1 MPVSKIIKFQYF
13 RVVFHDGEKRERYD
27 LGNWINCMI
36 DFNLAERIA
45 EIKGYPSRLES
56 EHIMERDDDFVHL
69 RFIKMT
75 NAFIPSKAFDDQ
87 EIEPIDLDDDE
98 YIAVDVNTIYDV
110 KSQTLMIQINRG
122 SLSVDRIKDYINFTA
137 MKNNLFDDGEFITLE
152 PIYNNFDIKT
162 LKHKKYR
169 QIEFSFDSTQGYSGM
184 GDNNGIDAY
193 LHTLDKCGGKIGY
206 IRFGMGHSSK
216 ENGMNEEEINN
227 LIDLIKENENF
238 RKANVVYIDDNDNSY
253 KYDLFEKNIL
263 TDKMKFVIEPRT
275 CLSSIKVRN
284 TMLSFFQKRLSTVR
298 G

>member
-1 MPVSKIIKFQYF
+1 
-13 RVVFHDGEKRERYD
+13 
-27 LGNWINCMI
+27 
-36 DFNLAERIA
+36 
-45 EIKGYPSRLES
+45 
-56 EHIMERDDDFVHL
+56 MERDDDFVHL

-162 LKHKKYR
+162 LKHK
-169 QIEFSFDSTQGYSGM
+169 
-184 GDNNGIDAY
+184 N
-193 LHTLDKCGGKIGY
+193 
-206 IRFGMGHSSK
+206 
-216 ENGMNEEEINN
+216 
-227 LIDLIKENENF
+227 
-238 RKANVVYIDDNDNSY
+238 
-253 KYDLFEKNIL
+253 
-263 TDKMKFVIEPRT
+263 TDKLNFLLIVHKIIV
-275 CLSSIKVRN
+275 VW
-284 TMLSFFQKRLSTVR
+284 